1 MPGHRA
7 CCALE
12 WPRCFSTPHFPLPT
26 SLQRVEAHV
35 FPTGVAPVPDWFST
49 SQAIRKHGA
58 QGRYDPWLLAASI
71 ALAAFGVVMVAS
83 SSIAVAD
90 GQHIGEFYYLKR
102 HVLFLVAGSV
112 AAFALMKIELRY
124 MEKFAFGAM
133 LLGFAM
139 LLMVFVPHF
148 GMRINGARRWINL
161 VVIGFQPVEAVKLII
176 VIYLASYLVRHR
188 EGVERKFFGVLK
200 PMCVAGLTAVLL
212 LAQPDFGSA
221 ALIAAVTVGMVWLA
235 GARMRYLIAL
245 GTPLIPA
252 AMYLALST
260 DYRVKRLTSF
270 LDPWKDPF
278 NDGFQL
284 TQALIA
290 VGRGEWF
297 GVGLGGSVQKL
308 FYLPEAHTDF
318 ILAVIAEELGLAGVV
333 FVLGLFTLLVG
344 RGLLLGLRGVE
355 VGQRF
360 AGYVAFG
367 ISLMIGLQALVSV
380 GVNLGVLPTK
390 GLTLPLISSGG
401 SSVLMTCVMLGVL
414 LRASFEIHRAEDA
427 RRMATRVA
435 SPRPPPARSQS
446 LPLAARVRVEPHVGQ
461 VHAYE

>member
-1 MPGHRA
+1 V
-7 CCALE
+7 LD
-12 WPRCFSTPHFPLPT
+12 FFT
-26 SLQRVEAHV
+26 Q
-35 FPTGVAPVPDWFST
+35 
-49 SQAIRKHGA
+49 SQAVRKHGA
-58 QGRYDPWLLAASI
+58 QGRYDPWLLAAAI

-102 HVLFLVAGSV
+102 HVLFLAAGV
-112 AAFALMKIELRY
+112 LGALFLMRIELRL

-133 LLGFAM
+133 LIGFA
-139 LLMVFVPHF
+139 LLLAVFVPHF

-161 VVIGFQPVEAVKLII
+161 AVIGFQPVEAVKLII
-176 VIYLASYLVRHR
+176 VLYLASYLVRHR
-188 EGVERKFFGVLK
+188 EGVERKFFGVVK
-200 PMCVAGLTAVLL
+200 PMGVAAFTAVLL

-221 ALIAAVTVGMVWLA
+221 ALIATVTVGMVWLA
-235 GARMRYLIAL
+235 GARMRNLLLL
-245 GTPLIPA
+245 GAPLIPVA
-252 AMYLALST
+252 GWLALST

-318 ILAVIAEELGLAGVV
+318 ILAVIGEELGLAGIV
-333 FVLGLFTLLVG
+333 FVLGLFALLVG
-344 RGLLLGLRGVE
+344 RGLMLGLRGVE

-435 SPRPPPARSQS
+435 EPRAALTTPAQP
-446 LPLAARVRVEPHVGQ
+446 LPLAARERIEPQIGQ

>member
-1 MPGHRA
+1 V
-7 CCALE
+7 
-12 WPRCFSTPHFPLPT
+12 TN
-26 SLQRVEAHV
+26 
-35 FPTGVAPVPDWFST
+35 WFSQ

-58 QGRYDPWLLAASI
+58 QGRYDPWLLAAGI

-102 HVLFLVAGSV
+102 HVLFLALGG
-112 AAFALMKIELRY
+112 ALALALMRIELRY

-133 LLGFAM
+133 LVGFV
-139 LLMVFVPHF
+139 LLIAVFVPHF

-161 VVIGFQPVEAVKLII
+161 LVIGFQPVEAVKLII
-176 VIYLASYLVRHR
+176 VLYLASYLVRHR
-188 EGVERKFFGVLK
+188 EGVERNFFGVVK
-200 PMCVAGLTAVLL
+200 PIGVAAFTAALL

-235 GARMRYLIAL
+235 GARMRNLLIL
-245 GTPLIPA
+245 GAPLVPV

-318 ILAVIAEELGLAGVV
+318 ILAVIGEELGLAGIV
-333 FVLGLFTLLVG
+333 FVLGLFALLVG

-435 SPRPPPARSQS
+435 PRQRPSAPSQR
-446 LPLAARVRVEPHVGQ
+446 LPLAARSRVEPQIGQ
-461 VHAYE
+461 VHA